1 MPGDTM
7 AICNKKQ
14 TVTLAKYAFPERR
27 EQVGSWCGS
36 DKVPHPPPPPSVKE
50 VQISGFW
57 VLMGG
62 NCPKQKWGKVSVS
75 ECPVGPQLPP
85 PPTPQDVWK
94 DQDKI
99 KTCTAWCIFFWGI
112 KHHWAGH
119 GQNQNSDIQ
128 LFLFS
133 VQKWSLLTV
142 HAEPSPWAHWNNQFY
157 TQFPLQYYWQMHC
170 SHPFTALIILRC
182 HSSSNISLA
191 LLSPRSNTLKHAESV
206 RIGTHS
212 LTHHI

>member
-1 MPGDTM
+1 MSAWVTVSLPLRPLAANCSITGGFSASGYLEQDWDNLH
-7 AICNKKQ
+7 CQ
-14 TVTLAKYAFPERR
+14 T
-27 EQVGSWCGS
+27 
-36 DKVPHPPPPPSVKE
+36 
-50 VQISGFW
+50 
-57 VLMGG
+57 
-62 NCPKQKWGKVSVS
+62 
-75 ECPVGPQLPP
+75 P

-157 TQFPLQYYWQMHC
+157 TQFPPQYYWQMHC

>member
-85 PPTPQDVWK
+85 PPPLK
-94 DQDKI
+94 MFGKI
-99 KTCTAWCIFFWGI
+99 KIRLKLVQPGAFFSGGSIIEQVMDKTRILTYNCSCFQYKNDHCWLYMQN
-112 KHHWAGH
+112 HHH
-119 GQNQNSDIQ
+119 EPIEITNSIHN
-128 LFLFS
+128 S
-133 VQKWSLLTV
+133 HHSITGKCTV
-142 HAEPSPWAHWNNQFY
+142 HILLQHWSFCAV
-157 TQFPLQYYWQMHC
+157 TP
-170 SHPFTALIILRC
+170 HPIFLL
-182 HSSSNISLA
+182 HS
-191 LLSPRSNTLKHAESV
+191 
-206 RIGTHS
+206 
-212 LTHHI
+212 